1 MSATRAHPVLNAVR
15 RIGSAFCAAALV
27 VCCVSCTHSAK
38 EGQGYLEGFTTSG
51 AFLVVRVVSYGIR
64 NGLPPNIANG
74 YLAAFQQDGSMSTSW
89 TQGLLDSEI
98 TWDGPVLSVGDSAY
112 EYLVTDDG
120 ASAFPR
126 TVDGGH
132 EVGRFVSST
141 DGSVLSFY
149 GEGPVQRAYN
159 IDSGGIRD
167 RSENQGFYLT
177 NGECGGRVLS
187 STSTR
192 ITPILQES
200 ASEFAASR
208 PPGGA
213 ESGAGESDGAQSDS
227 AEPGAPDGYD
237 ILAQVHPHDGDLPPV
252 LAVAPRETRIEVFR
266 TDLWCAD
273 DVFYHLMYLD
283 SPEFVTRDSD
293 GDEGRTTIFL
303 NEWDLRTGERRIR
316 MVTDEEGAPFAVG
329 YQETA
334 FFGQYDEQSYTFATP
349 YGHVFKLDA
358 QSARV
363 TQLATLPLAKPELRS
378 ARFYVRDGYAYA
390 IEPSED
396 GEAPPQFSA
405 CRLSDGRCS
414 TPKPLEGLE
423 EKMRGGPL
431 TGERII
437 TSFAVRPGYIP
448 DIDS

>member
-1 MSATRAHPVLNAVR
+1 MEHGIR
-15 RIGSAFCAAALV
+15 RISNALCASASAAALV
-27 VCCVSCTHSAK
+27 VCCVSCAHSTT
-38 EGQGYLEGFTTSG
+38 EDVGYLEGFTTSG
-51 AFLVVRVVSYGIR
+51 AFLVVRLSSQGIR
-64 NGLPPNIANG
+64 NGLPPDTANG
-74 YLAAFQQDGSMSTSW
+74 YLVAFQQDGSMSAAW
-89 TQGLLDSEI
+89 TQGLLSSEM
-98 TWDGPVLSVGDSAY
+98 TWNGPVLSVGDSAY
-112 EYLVTDDG
+112 EYLITDDG

-149 GEGPVQRAYN
+149 VEGPVQRAYN

-167 RSENQGFYLT
+167 RSENQEFYLT

-208 PPGGA
+208 PPSA
-213 ESGAGESDGAQSDS
+213 AESDGAQSDS
-227 AEPGAPDGYD
+227 AESGAPDGYD
-237 ILAQVHPHDGDLPPV
+237 ILAQVYPHDGDLPPV

-303 NEWDLRTGERRIR
+303 NEWDLGTGERRIR

-334 FFGQYDEQSYTFATP
+334 FFGQYDEQFYTFATP

-390 IEPSED
+390 IESSED

-423 EKMRGGPL
+423 KKMRGSLLG
-431 TGERII
+431 GEQVLQ
-437 TSFAVRPGYIP
+437 SFAVRPGYIP

>member
-1 MSATRAHPVLNAVR
+1 M
-15 RIGSAFCAAALV
+15 
-27 VCCVSCTHSAK
+27 
-38 EGQGYLEGFTTSG
+38 
-51 AFLVVRVVSYGIR
+51 
-64 NGLPPNIANG
+64 
-74 YLAAFQQDGSMSTSW
+74 
-89 TQGLLDSEI
+89 
-98 TWDGPVLSVGDSAY
+98 
-112 EYLVTDDG
+112 
-120 ASAFPR
+120 
-126 TVDGGH
+126 
-132 EVGRFVSST
+132 
-141 DGSVLSFY
+141 
-149 GEGPVQRAYN
+149 
-159 IDSGGIRD
+159 
-167 RSENQGFYLT
+167 
-177 NGECGGRVLS
+177 LS

-208 PPGGA
+208 PPSA
-213 ESGAGESDGAQSDS
+213 AESDGAQSDS
-227 AEPGAPDGYD
+227 AESGAPDGYD
-237 ILAQVHPHDGDLPPV
+237 ILAQVYPHDGDLPPV
-252 LAVAPRETRIEVFR
+252 LAVAPRETRIAVFR

-303 NEWDLRTGERRIR
+303 NEWDLGPGERRIR

-334 FFGQYDEQSYTFATP
+334 FFGQYDEQFYTFATP

-423 EKMRGGPL
+423 KKMRGSLLG
-431 TGERII
+431 GEQVLQ
-437 TSFAVRPGYIP
+437 SFAVRPGYIP

>member
-1 MSATRAHPVLNAVR
+1 MEHGIR
-15 RIGSAFCAAALV
+15 RISNALCASASAAALV
-27 VCCVSCTHSAK
+27 VCCVSCAHSTT
-38 EGQGYLEGFTTSG
+38 EDVGYLEGFTTSG
-51 AFLVVRVVSYGIR
+51 AFLVVRLSSQGIR
-64 NGLPPNIANG
+64 NGLPPDTANG
-74 YLAAFQQDGSMSTSW
+74 YLVAFQQDGSMSAAW
-89 TQGLLDSEI
+89 TQGLLSSEM
-98 TWDGPVLSVGDSAY
+98 TWNGPVLSVGDSAY
-112 EYLVTDDG
+112 EYLITDDG

-149 GEGPVQRAYN
+149 VEGPVQRAYN

-167 RSENQGFYLT
+167 RSENQEFYLT

-208 PPGGA
+208 PPSA
-213 ESGAGESDGAQSDS
+213 AESDGAQSDS
-227 AEPGAPDGYD
+227 AESGAPDGYD
-237 ILAQVHPHDGDLPPV
+237 ILAQVYPHDGDLP
-252 LAVAPRETRIEVFR
+252 
-266 TDLWCAD
+266 
-273 DVFYHLMYLD
+273 LMYLD

-303 NEWDLRTGERRIR
+303 NEWDLGTGERRIR

-334 FFGQYDEQSYTFATP
+334 FFGQYDEQFYTFATP

-423 EKMRGGPL
+423 KKMRGSLLG
-431 TGERII
+431 GEQVLQ
-437 TSFAVRPGYIP
+437 SFAVRPGYIL

>member
-1 MSATRAHPVLNAVR
+1 MPATRTPPVFNAVR
-15 RIGSAFCAAALV
+15 RFGSAFCAAALV
-27 VCCVSCTHSAK
+27 VCCVSCAHSTT
-38 EGQGYLEGFTTSG
+38 EDVGYLEGFTTSG
-51 AFLVVRVVSYGIR
+51 AFLVVRLSSQGIR
-64 NGLPPNIANG
+64 NGLPPDTANG
-74 YLAAFQQDGSMSTSW
+74 YLVAFQQDGSMSTAW
-89 TQGLLDSEI
+89 TQGLLGSEM
-98 TWDGPVLSVGDSAY
+98 TWNGPVLSVGDSEY
-112 EYLVTDDG
+112 EYLITDDG

-167 RSENQGFYLT
+167 RSENQEFYLT

-208 PPGGA
+208 PPSAA
-213 ESGAGESDGAQSDS
+213 ESDAGESGGAQSDS
-227 AEPGAPDGYD
+227 AESGAPDGYD
-237 ILAQVHPHDGDLPPV
+237 ILAQVHPHDGDLPPI
-252 LAVAPRETRIEVFR
+252 LAVAPRDTTFQVFH
-266 TDLWCAD
+266 TDLWCAHD
-273 DVFYHLMYLD
+273 TFYHLVWSN
-283 SPEFVTRDSD
+283 SPDLAAENSD
-293 GDEGRTTIFL
+293 TGESMRPIIL
-303 NEWDLRTGERRIR
+303 NEWDLRTGERHIR
-316 MVTDEEGAPFAVG
+316 QVTDPENNQFAVERG
-329 YQETA
+329 DVD
-334 FFGQYDEQSYTFATP
+334 FVGQYDEQSYTFATP
-349 YGHVFKLDA
+349 YGRVFRLDV
-358 QSARV
+358 QSAQV
-363 TQLATLPLAKPELRS
+363 TQLATLPLVKPELRS

-396 GEAPPQFSA
+396 GETPPQFSA

-423 EKMRGGPL
+423 KKMRGSLLG
-431 TGERII
+431 GEQVLQ
-437 TSFAVRPGYIP
+437 SFVVRPGYIP

>member
-1 MSATRAHPVLNAVR
+1 MEHGIR
-15 RIGSAFCAAALV
+15 RIGNALCASTSAAALV
-27 VCCVSCTHSAK
+27 VCCVSCAHSTT
-38 EGQGYLEGFTTSG
+38 EDVGYLEGFTTSG
-51 AFLVVRVVSYGIR
+51 AFLVVRLSSQGIR
-64 NGLPPNIANG
+64 NGLPPDTANG
-74 YLAAFQQDGSMSTSW
+74 YLVAYKQDGSMSTAW
-89 TQGLLDSEI
+89 TQGLLGSGM
-98 TWDGPVLSVGDSAY
+98 TWNGPVLSVGDSGY
-112 EYLVTDDG
+112 EYLITDDG

-167 RSENQGFYLT
+167 RSENQEFYLT

-213 ESGAGESDGAQSDS
+213 ESDAGESGGAQWDS
-227 AEPGAPDGYD
+227 AESGVPDGYD
-237 ILAQVHPHDGDLPPV
+237 ILAQVYPHDGDLPPV

-293 GDEGRTTIFL
+293 GGEGRTTIFL

-316 MVTDEEGAPFAVG
+316 MVTDEEGSPFAVG

-349 YGHVFKLDA
+349 YGRVFRLDA

-423 EKMRGGPL
+423 KKMRGSLLG
-431 TGERII
+431 GEQVLQ
-437 TSFAVRPGYIP
+437 SFAVRPSYIP

>member
-1 MSATRAHPVLNAVR
+1 MSATRTPPVFNAVR
-15 RIGSAFCAAALV
+15 RFGSAFCATALV
-27 VCCVSCTHSAK
+27 VCCVSCAHSAK
-38 EGQGYLEGFTTSG
+38 EGQGYLKGFTTSG

-64 NGLPPNIANG
+64 NGLPPSIANG
-74 YLAAFQQDGSMSTSW
+74 YLVAYQQDGSMSTAW
-89 TQGLLDSEI
+89 TQGLLDSEM
-98 TWDGPVLSVGDSAY
+98 TWDGPVLSVGDSEY

-126 TVDGGH
+126 TVDDGH
-132 EVGRFVSST
+132 EVGRFISST

-159 IDSGGIRD
+159 THSGGIRD

-192 ITPILQES
+192 ITPVLQQS
-200 ASEFAASR
+200 ASEFAASH
-208 PPGGA
+208 PP
-213 ESGAGESDGAQSDS
+213 SAGESGGAQSDS
-227 AEPGAPDGYD
+227 AESGTPDGYD

-293 GDEGRTTIFL
+293 GGEGKTTIFL

-316 MVTDEEGAPFAVG
+316 MVTDEEGGVLLLWDITKPPSSASTMSSLTRSRRPTAVCSG
-329 YQETA
+329 
-334 FFGQYDEQSYTFATP
+334 
-349 YGHVFKLDA
+349 
-358 QSARV
+358 
-363 TQLATLPLAKPELRS
+363 
-378 ARFYVRDGYAYA
+378 
-390 IEPSED
+390 
-396 GEAPPQFSA
+396 
-405 CRLSDGRCS
+405 S
-414 TPKPLEGLE
+414 TPSR
-423 EKMRGGPL
+423 RGS
-431 TGERII
+431 R
-437 TSFAVRPGYIP
+437 S
-448 DIDS
+448 